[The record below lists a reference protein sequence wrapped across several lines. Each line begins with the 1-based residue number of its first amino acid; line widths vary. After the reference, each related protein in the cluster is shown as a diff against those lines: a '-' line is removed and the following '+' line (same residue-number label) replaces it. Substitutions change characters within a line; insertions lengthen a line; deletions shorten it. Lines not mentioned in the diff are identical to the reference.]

1 MHLRARHRLRI
12 ALVVILSLLF
22 QQLAIAAYA
31 CTTPC
36 TPFDLVAM
44 EGCADMGM
52 GMAKETSTLCAKYC
66 SPDKV
71 VTADTVV
78 PTVPALAL
86 PPVKYAPVLVPP
98 PENAALATE
107 VPIERSDPPAHPH
120 NCSLLI

>member
-86 PPVKYAPVLVPP
+86 PPVRLCWYRPPGTRHWRQRCQSSAP
-98 PENAALATE
+98 
-107 VPIERSDPPAHPH
+107 I
-120 NCSLLI
+120 LLRIRTTAVC